1 MLGEREHCCSNDDTR
16 RRHATMTR
24 DDETLAV
31 LDSIDA
37 DISIVSK
44 PNRIQ
49 DIYWK
54 EENGRGG
61 ERWNGKGGGRERERE
76 REKEREREIGGGVGI
91 WAKFSQCFQ
100 TILLFYNQ
108 VLIIYESENDWKSI
122 DCSCRSSRSANN
134 RWNSLYTID

>member
-1 MLGEREHCCSNDDTR
+1 
-16 RRHATMTR
+16 MTR

-61 ERWNGKGGGRERERE
+61 RDGMEREGEE
-76 REKEREREIGGGVGI
+76 REKEREKKRGRE
-91 WAKFSQCFQ
+91 
-100 TILLFYNQ
+100 
-108 VLIIYESENDWKSI
+108 
-122 DCSCRSSRSANN
+122 R
-134 RWNSLYTID
+134 